1 MEATRCPKLDPVA
14 KQLFQREQKQADTSL
29 AKLQTIVL
37 DAVAPLVHI
46 VNEAQQG
53 TLSVEQMV
61 EAAKT
66 ALSLLGNA
74 SAHVSRERRKK
85 AILSLNKKLHPLVE
99 EEDVCR
105 GRTSSP
111 QQGV

>member
-1 MEATRCPKLDPVA
+1 MTSQIWKPFTFPDVEATRCPKLDSLA
-14 KQLFQREQKQADTSL
+14 KQLFQREQKQVDASL

-37 DAVAPLVHI
+37 DTVAPLVHI

-53 TLSVEQMV
+53 TLSVEQVV

-74 SAHVSRERRKK
+74 AAHVCIKRR
-85 AILSLNKKLHPLVE
+85 
-99 EEDVCR
+99 
-105 GRTSSP
+105 
-111 QQGV
+111 